1 MKKWLTILLMGVLLV
16 FISGCGSD
24 KAIDNYSF
32 GHKVIKAGN
41 SEVTFALPFDIG
53 VQPNTTENALGYP
66 VTTYLGADKNFLVS
80 IEAISPKAGQPL
92 PTAEAYAQ
100 ETKAFFE
107 KSFGSKLTWQASA
120 TTIDGVNGVKADAEL
135 VAEQAKIHF
144 FQYTFV
150 DKGVLW
156 NITYQYPINSTMGA
170 QISDLV
176 VGKIQITKKE
186 G

>member
-1 MKKWLTILLMGVLLV
+1 MKKWFTVFCMALLMLA
-16 FISGCGSD
+16 ISGCGSD
-24 KAIDNYSF
+24 NALDSYSF
-32 GHKVIKAGN
+32 GHKVIKSGN
-41 SEVTFALPFDIG
+41 SEITVALPYDIG
-53 VQPNTTENALGYP
+53 VQPNTTKNALGYP

-92 PTAEAYAQ
+92 PTAAAYGA
-100 ETKAFFE
+100 ESKAFYE
-107 KSFGSKLTWQASA
+107 KSFGNNLTWSDEMKTVDGVQAFISSA
-120 TTIDGVNGVKADAEL
+120 TL
-135 VAEQAKIHF
+135 VANKIQIRF
-144 FQYTFV
+144 FQYIFA

-156 NITYQYPINSTMGA
+156 NITYQYPVDSTMGA